1 MSKKTL
7 ILLIIAI
14 LILGGAVGFW
24 LYSKEYASKDTQ
36 KNKEIADSQSPQNE
50 STIQT
55 TKDFI
60 TEDFE
65 ISSRSAFGKKV
76 TYGCYIGND
85 FSKMIEVNEKDF
97 NLPSNLYD
105 FQGDI
110 YLRLTYNPET
120 LEVSE
125 CKVVNR
131 ENDEIIEDISEENMM
146 KLFSVEYGKTP
157 ISMDWTDK
165 IVLSNLKEGEIYKFT
180 APEDA
185 EEFPTIE
192 NDTKKNCIVYLNEPD
207 VFGDETATYEKEIYM
222 GESISGNE
230 ASFSYKSAEANA
242 TYKIMYQEIDTEA
255 LLKKIDSDEIVG
267 LSENTGDEL
276 SYEFEKYIY
285 NDTDSDITITTYDSA
300 FGVDDT
306 NTYVLKAGEIYE
318 FDWMVDSI
326 KIN

>member
-7 ILLIIAI
+7 IFFILAV

-24 LYSKEYASKDTQ
+24 LYSKEYTSKDDQ
-36 KNKEIADSQSPQNE
+36 KNKEISNSQSTQNE
-50 STIQT
+50 STVQT

-60 TEDFE
+60 TDDFE
-65 ISSRSAFGKKV
+65 IGSRSALGKKV
-76 TYGCYIGND
+76 TYGCYIGDD
-85 FSKMIEVNEKDF
+85 FSKVIEVSEKEF

-105 FQGDI
+105 FGQDI
-110 YLRLTYNPET
+110 YLRLTYHPET
-120 LEVSE
+120 LEVSD

-131 ENDEIIEDISEENMM
+131 ENGEIIEDLSEENIL

-157 ISMDWTDK
+157 IDMDWTDT
-165 IVLSNLKEGEIYKFT
+165 ILLSNLKEGEIYKFT

-185 EEFPTIE
+185 EEFPIIE

-207 VFGDETATYEKEIYM
+207 VFGDETATYNQEIYI

-230 ASFSYKSAEANA
+230 ASFSYRSAEANA
-242 TYKIMYQEIDTEA
+242 TYKIMYKEIDTEA
-255 LLKKIDSDEIVG
+255 LLKKIDSDEIVR

-285 NDTDSDITITTYDSA
+285 NDTDSDITVTTYDSA

-318 FDWMVDSI
+318 FDWMIDSI
-326 KIN
+326 KIK